1 MSKARA
7 KGTSFESAV
16 VAVLN
21 EEGFTEAER
30 WGSVD
35 MGLGDIRNLPVVLE
49 AKNHKAMALSEWCTQ
64 AEKSGKK
71 ADKLWAVVH
80 KRIRKGTRQAYVT
93 MELEQWTTLL
103 RAYQYCQE
111 NNITL

>member
-7 KGTSFESAV
+7 KGTSFETAV
-16 VAVLN
+16 VSVLN

-35 MGLGDIRNLPVVLE
+35 MGLGDIRHLPVVLE

-93 MELEQWTTLL
+93 MELEQWIVML
-103 RAYQYCQE
+103 RAYEHCKDKGV
-111 NNITL
+111 L